1 MRTVA
6 WFSAGAA
13 STCATRLALKDEPT
27 TIVAY
32 CDPGAEHAD
41 TRRYINEAARWLGV
55 DVLTLRSEK
64 YVDIW
69 DVFDKTGYLVG
80 TGGARCTTELKK
92 LVRRDFQR
100 DDDRQVF
107 GFTFEE
113 RKRADQF
120 RKTNPEVDLW
130 TPLIDERMTKRDC
143 HAMIR
148 EAGIEP
154 HFMYQLGYKNA
165 NCVGCVK
172 GGMGYWNKIRV
183 DFPDVFQ
190 RMTEQERKMGIACN
204 REEGPRVDG
213 KRTSVPVFLDELDP
227 KRGHYPTEPDVEC
240 GVICPTQ
247 LSFDEGPLDE
257 TEQSIFDLFDAAA
270 TALERR
276 SVNGA
281 YPQVNDGS
289 DQ

>member
-13 STCATRLALKDEPT
+13 STCATVLAIAADPA

-32 CDPGAEHAD
+32 CDPGSEHED
-41 TRRYINEAARWLGV
+41 TDRYIADVERHFGI
-55 DVLTLRSEK
+55 DVLRLRSEK
-64 YVDIW
+64 YADTW

-92 LVRRDFQR
+92 QVRRDFQR

-107 GFTFEE
+107 GFTHEE

-130 TPLIDERMTKRDC
+130 TPLIDERMTKADC

-183 DFPDVFQ
+183 DFPDVFE
-190 RMTEQERKMGIACN
+190 RMAAQERRMGISCN

-213 KRTSVPVFLDELDP
+213 KRTSVPVFLDELDAN
-227 KRGHYPTEPDVEC
+227 RGNYAAEPDVEC

-247 LSFDEGPLDE
+247 LNLWEAE
-257 TEQSIFDLFDAAA
+257 
-270 TALERR
+270 
-276 SVNGA
+276 
-281 YPQVNDGS
+281 
-289 DQ
+289 